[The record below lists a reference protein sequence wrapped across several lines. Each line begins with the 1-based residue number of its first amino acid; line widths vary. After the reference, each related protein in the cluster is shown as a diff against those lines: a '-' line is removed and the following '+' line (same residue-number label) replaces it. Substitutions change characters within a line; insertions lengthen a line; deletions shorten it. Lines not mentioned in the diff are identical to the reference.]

1 MIGYSR
7 RSSPIRILHGVESPT
22 TPYNEQNLY
31 NLYVKAFSTAGF
43 NSRLKVHLPRHILGY
58 EQEGLGYV
66 QFLGIERVIDELS
79 LRSVDARETAKMGW
93 VRGETYFDVYAPGPS
108 TPKKCVLLF

>member
-1 MIGYSR
+1 MLDVNWSKNKSWR
-7 RSSPIRILHGVESPT
+7 QIRILHGVKSPT

-58 EQEGLGYV
+58 KQEGLG
-66 QFLGIERVIDELS
+66 
-79 LRSVDARETAKMGW
+79 VDARETAKMGW